1 MQCNRQTPSLQDC
14 GLEGCLMAGDGQWQ
28 SLTRIKDSLQ
38 CLDVCGDARDPVD
51 ADLLNASLLHL
62 LDALAHNVRHLGA
75 LTPGSESRGVSSN
88 CWTPPAPRSQIPQGQ
103 GQQPPAAPHAL
114 CHDADFDSKDSGLL
128 FGRGPLQA
136 HVSACELH
144 GELHLDL
151 REIPSLCHIAPQ
163 PGPQLAAPLGEE
175 PTIPPQGRGF
185 GPAYPIHLNHVHV
198 PVLGLHSLWVQLWGE
213 TAHESPRV
221 PTCCHP
227 PLTAGGVGH
236 QRGQS
241 GVPLGWVLN
250 PRGISPS
257 LSPRLNTHPRGKK
270 FPRIGTISGGRLME
284 QN

>member
-1 MQCNRQTPSLQDC
+1 MP
-14 GLEGCLMAGDGQWQ
+14 ADGQKQ

-38 CLDVCGDARDPVD
+38 CLDVRGNAGDPVD
-51 ADLLNASLLHL
+51 ANLLNASLLHL

-144 GELHLDL
+144 GDLHLDL